1 MVPGPVAQKAGEMLD
16 STLPQDP
23 DAWPREAG
31 QSRHLDAGGP
41 TPLVLGQS
49 LLDLQAQEVTD
60 SSLSV
65 VLAGRDGQ
73 VLAASST
80 VHEVLRREPGDL
92 VGRPVLE
99 ALRSTVEAD
108 RARLILALDGGEV
121 GEPSRS
127 WEGHIDAAGQPQRC
141 RIDSR
146 RVGMAGSDALWCS
159 VTAIADDEDDRV
171 AAGATWRAMLD
182 AATQSEASIS
192 QSDAQSEARQSVPGE
207 VLSHVVAVLRSN
219 ARRELD
225 LVEHVLLMG
234 AVQSGTVEVRPARC
248 SVRTGVLAAI
258 ADRAE
263 LAVRHRVGV
272 AVDLDRAPEVTADP
286 DLLGTCLDQ
295 IISNAMRFSAPLGTA
310 TCSWREEGG
319 CLVVRVDNPVTGID
333 QAVID
338 RAFDP
343 WFRRTA
349 QQEEQDPGIGLGL
362 GIARGLARLMGGD
375 VSLHLETPVP
385 VAPNELSVVAPAVYC
400 ELTLPLA

>member
-1 MVPGPVAQKAGEMLD
+1 MLD
-16 STLPQDP
+16 STLPHDP
-23 DAWPREAG
+23 DARLRESG
-31 QSRHLDAGGP
+31 QTRSLDTDGP
-41 TPLVLGQS
+41 TPLVLGES
-49 LLDLQAQEVTD
+49 LLDLQAQEVAD
-60 SSLSV
+60 SSLP
-65 VLAGRDGQ
+65 VLLVARDGQ

-92 VGRPVLE
+92 VGRPILE
-99 ALRSTVEAD
+99 ALRSTSQPEQ
-108 RARLILALDGGEV
+108 ARLVLALSGGEV
-121 GEPSRS
+121 GESPRR
-127 WEGHIDAAGQPQRC
+127 WEGRIEAAGRRLRC
-141 RIDSR
+141 RIESR
-146 RVGMAGSDALWCS
+146 RVGMSGADALWCS
-159 VTAIADDEDDRV
+159 VTTTKDDEAAQALPDAPWHAILSAAAPPGPSGDQAVEGPTV
-171 AAGATWRAMLD
+171 AA
-182 AATQSEASIS
+182 
-192 QSDAQSEARQSVPGE
+192 E
-207 VLSHVVAVLRSN
+207 VLSHVVEVLRSN

-225 LVEHVLLMG
+225 LVEDVLLMS
-234 AVQSGTVEVRPARC
+234 AVQSGTVQARPARC
-248 SVRTGVLAAI
+248 SVRTAVLAAI
-258 ADRAE
+258 AERAE

-295 IISNAMRFSAPLGTA
+295 IISNAMRFSAPLGTV

-333 QAVID
+333 QAVVD

-362 GIARGLARLMGGD
+362 VIARGLARLMGGD

-400 ELTLPLA
+400 ELRLPLA